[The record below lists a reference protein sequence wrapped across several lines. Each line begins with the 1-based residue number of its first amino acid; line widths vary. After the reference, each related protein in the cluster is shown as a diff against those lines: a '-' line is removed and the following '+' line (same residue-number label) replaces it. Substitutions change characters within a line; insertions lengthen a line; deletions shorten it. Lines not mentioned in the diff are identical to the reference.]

1 MSVDRAFLRSKVA
14 QRIFFLFVLCAM
26 VPLVILAGITFTSVN
41 TQLSEQATK
50 RLRQNCKTVGLE
62 IYNNLS
68 SLDMELQTAAAKMKS
83 ALLNSS
89 QSFLNTRERILS
101 ERFKSGAAVL
111 EDGRKIDLLNEI
123 RQIPALTPEERH
135 HLSLGKAVVIA
146 RQSSDVSSAVFLVR
160 SLDSDDTE
168 RGILV
173 AEVETGFL
181 WGSEVEGLSPSESQI
196 FVLQPKKDL
205 LFSSVPESVLNKEL
219 IDSINEFP
227 ATGSFEYHYN
237 GETFIAGYWSLF
249 LKYHFLKP
257 HWTIIMSQS
266 RTAVLEPV
274 ADFKRLFYL
283 TLLLTFFVV
292 CLFSIIQIRRSLVPI
307 GTLRK
312 GTEKIANGEFG
323 IEVEIRS
330 GDEFESLGRDFNE
343 MSKKLKEGRAM
354 LVQSAKMGAVGQMAS
369 GVVHEIGQP
378 LTSISGL
385 IDILGLDKPT
395 DAGKKRLDL
404 MKKEMERLMNI
415 ISRFKNFARVST
427 QTMKPLSVNEVV
439 EATYALLEHQLQMK
453 GVYCNIEK
461 QEALPSILGDR
472 NSLQQVLI
480 NLIINS
486 MDALEGKKDEKPT
499 VTVRTYSEN
508 GKVCVG
514 VKDNG
519 SGIPKDIQ
527 EKIFDPFFTTKG
539 PEKGTGL
546 GLAIIASILH
556 QHRAGISIESDVGKG
571 TAFVISFPSVYL
583 PSVHLPE

>member
-1 MSVDRAFLRSKVA
+1 MSLDRAFLRSKVA
-14 QRIFFLFVLCAM
+14 KRIFFLFVLCSM
-26 VPLVILAGITFTSVN
+26 VPLAILAGITFTSVN
-41 TQLSEQATK
+41 TQLTEQATK
-50 RLRQNCKTVGLE
+50 RLRQNCKTVGLQ

-68 SLDMELQTAAAKMKS
+68 FLDIEMQTATAKVKR

-89 QSFLNTRERILS
+89 PSFLNIRERILS
-101 ERFKSGAAVL
+101 DRFKSAVAVL

-123 RQIPALTPEERH
+123 RQIPALTPEERD
-135 HLSLGKAVVIA
+135 HLNLGRAVLITH
-146 RQSSDVSSAVFLVR
+146 QSTEVSSAIFLVR
-160 SLDSDDTE
+160 SLDPDHSQA
-168 RGILV
+168 GILV
-173 AEVETGFL
+173 AEVEPGFL
-181 WGSEVEGLSPSESQI
+181 WGSEAEDLSPSESQM
-196 FVLQPKKDL
+196 FVFQPRKDQ
-205 LFSSVPESVLNKEL
+205 LFSSLPENVLNKEL
-219 IDSINEFP
+219 IDSVNEFP
-227 ATGSFEYHYN
+227 ATGSFEYQYK

-257 HWTIIMSQS
+257 HWTVIISQS
-266 RTAVLEPV
+266 RSAVLEPV
-274 ADFKRLFYL
+274 TDFKRLFYL
-283 TLLLTFFVV
+283 TLLLTIFVV
-292 CLFSIIQIRRSLVPI
+292 CLFSIIQIRRSLIPI
-307 GTLRK
+307 EILRK
-312 GTEKIANGEFG
+312 GTEKIANGDFG
-323 IEVEIRS
+323 SEVEIRS

-395 DAGKKRLDL
+395 EAGVRRLDL
-404 MKKEMERLMNI
+404 MKKEMERLTTI
-415 ISRFKNFARVST
+415 ISRFKNFARVSE
-427 QTMKPLSVNEVV
+427 QTMKPLSLNEIV

-453 GVYCNIEK
+453 RISCNVEK
-461 QEALPSILGDR
+461 KQDLPLILGDR

-480 NLIINS
+480 NLMINA
-486 MDALEGKKDEKPT
+486 MDALEGKKDEKLT

-508 GKVCVG
+508 GKVCVE

-519 SGIPKDIQ
+519 SGIPKEIQ

-556 QHRAGISIESDVGKG
+556 QHHAGISVESEVGKG
-571 TAFVISFPSVYL
+571 TQFKVSFPAAS
-583 PSVHLPE
+583 

>member
-1 MSVDRAFLRSKVA
+1 MSLDRAFLRSKVA
-14 QRIFFLFVLCAM
+14 KRIFFLFVLCSM
-26 VPLVILAGITFTSVN
+26 VPLAILAGITFTSVN
-41 TQLSEQATK
+41 TQLTEQATK
-50 RLRQNCKTVGLE
+50 RLRQNCKTVGLQ

-68 SLDMELQTAAAKMKS
+68 FLDIEMQTATAKVKR

-89 QSFLNTRERILS
+89 PSFPNIRERILS
-101 ERFKSGAAVL
+101 DRFKSAVAVL

-123 RQIPALTPEERH
+123 RQIPALTPEERD
-135 HLSLGKAVVIA
+135 HLNLGRAVLITH
-146 RQSSDVSSAVFLVR
+146 QSTEVSSAIFLVR
-160 SLDSDDTE
+160 SLDPDHSQA
-168 RGILV
+168 GILV
-173 AEVETGFL
+173 AEVEPGFL
-181 WGSEVEGLSPSESQI
+181 WGSEAEDLSPSESQM
-196 FVLQPKKDL
+196 FVFQPRKDQ
-205 LFSSVPESVLNKEL
+205 LFSSLPENVLNKEL
-219 IDSINEFP
+219 IDSVNEFP
-227 ATGSFEYHYN
+227 ATGSFEYQYK

-257 HWTIIMSQS
+257 HWTVIISQS
-266 RTAVLEPV
+266 RSAVLEPV

-283 TLLLTFFVV
+283 TLLLTIFVV
-292 CLFSIIQIRRSLVPI
+292 CLFSIIQIRRSLIPI
-307 GTLRK
+307 ETLRK
-312 GTEKIANGEFG
+312 GTEKIANGDFG
-323 IEVEIRS
+323 SEVEIRS

-395 DAGKKRLDL
+395 EAGVRRLDL
-404 MKKEMERLMNI
+404 MKKEMERLTTI
-415 ISRFKNFARVST
+415 ISRFKNFARVSE
-427 QTMKPLSVNEVV
+427 QTMKPLSLNEIV

-453 GVYCNIEK
+453 RISCNVEK
-461 QEALPSILGDR
+461 KQDLPLILGDR

-480 NLIINS
+480 NLMINA
-486 MDALEGKKDEKPT
+486 MDALEGKKDEKLT

-508 GKVCVG
+508 GKVCVE
-514 VKDNG
+514 VKDSG
-519 SGIPKDIQ
+519 SGIPKEIQ

-556 QHRAGISIESDVGKG
+556 QHHAGISVESEVGKG
-571 TAFVISFPSVYL
+571 TQFKVSFPAAS
-583 PSVHLPE
+583 

>member
-1 MSVDRAFLRSKVA
+1 MRIDRAFLTSKVA
-14 QRIFFLFVLCAM
+14 RRIFLLFLLCALL
-26 VPLVILAGITFTSVN
+26 PLVILAVVTSNAVDS
-41 TQLSEQATK
+41 QLSEQAIK
-50 RLRQNCKTVGLE
+50 RLNQNCKVKGLE
-62 IYNNLS
+62 IYNNLRALEAELKMFAS
-68 SLDMELQTAAAKMKS
+68 SLREESGLKYRPNHYSSSKGKSGGFKNLTLISQEQKEVYLREGFPQGFKLTPDELDHMRTGRSLLMVRQGAKDPPKILMAGLMRINQSQESLILGEVEPNYVWGMESEDDLIADMPMVVLGPKNEILLSLPRDHQTGKDIVNAISTFPGAGTIEYDFKG
-83 ALLNSS
+83 
-89 QSFLNTRERILS
+89 
-101 ERFKSGAAVL
+101 ERF
-111 EDGRKIDLLNEI
+111 
-123 RQIPALTPEERH
+123 LT
-135 HLSLGKAVVIA
+135 
-146 RQSSDVSSAVFLVR
+146 
-160 SLDSDDTE
+160 
-168 RGILV
+168 
-173 AEVETGFL
+173 
-181 WGSEVEGLSPSESQI
+181 
-196 FVLQPKKDL
+196 
-205 LFSSVPESVLNKEL
+205 
-219 IDSINEFP
+219 
-227 ATGSFEYHYN
+227 
-237 GETFIAGYWSLF
+237 GYWRLF
-249 LKYHFLKP
+249 LKYHFFMP
-257 HWTIIMSQS
+257 GWTIVMSQAQS
-266 RTAVLEPV
+266 TVLAPV
-274 ADFKRLFYL
+274 AYFKKFFFLFA
-283 TLLLTFFVV
+283 LLTFLVV
-292 CLFSIIQIRRSLVPI
+292 SLLSVILIRKSLIPI
-307 GTLRK
+307 ETLRK

-330 GDEFESLGRDFNE
+330 GDEFESLGQDFNE
-343 MSKKLKEGRAM
+343 MSKKLKEGRGM

-395 DAGKKRLDL
+395 DAGKRRLDL

-415 ISRFKNFARVST
+415 ISRFKNFARVSA
-427 QTMKPLSVNEVV
+427 QIMKPLSVNEVV

-453 GVYCNIEK
+453 GVYCNVET

-508 GKVCVG
+508 GKVCVD

-556 QHRAGISIESDVGKG
+556 QHRAGISLESEIGKG
-571 TAFVISFPSVYL
+571 TQFKVSFPAAS
-583 PSVHLPE
+583 

>member
-1 MSVDRAFLRSKVA
+1 MSLDRAFLRSRVA
-14 QRIFFLFVLCAM
+14 QRIFFLFVLCAL

-68 SLDMELQTAAAKMKS
+68 FLDMELQTATARVKS

-101 ERFKSGAAVL
+101 DRFKSAVAVL
-111 EDGRKIDLLNEI
+111 EDGRKIDLVNEI
-123 RQIPALTPEERH
+123 RHVPVLTLEERN
-135 HLSLGKAVVIA
+135 HLNLGRAVVISL
-146 RQSSDVSSAVFLVR
+146 QSTNVSSAVFLVR
-160 SLDSDDTE
+160 SFDPDPSQT
-168 RGILV
+168 GILV
-173 AEVETGFL
+173 AEVDPGFL
-181 WGSEVEGLSPSESQI
+181 WGSEAEDLSPSESQM
-196 FVLQPKKDL
+196 FVLQPEKDL

-227 ATGSFEYHYN
+227 TTGSFEYQHQ

-257 HWTIIMSQS
+257 HWTVVMSRS
-266 RTAVLEPV
+266 RSAVLEPV

-292 CLFSIIQIRRSLVPI
+292 CLFSIIQIRRSLIPI
-307 GTLRK
+307 ETLRK
-312 GTEKIANGEFG
+312 GTEKIADGEFG

-385 IDILGLDKPT
+385 IDILMLDKPA
-395 DAGKKRLDL
+395 DAGKRRLDL
-404 MKKEMERLMNI
+404 MKKEMERLTNI
-415 ISRFKNFARVST
+415 ISRFKNFARVSA

-453 GVYCNIEK
+453 GVYCNVEK

-472 NSLQQVLI
+472 NSLQQVFI

-486 MDALEGKKDEKPT
+486 MDALEGKKDAKPT

-508 GKVCVG
+508 GKVCVE

-519 SGIPKDIQ
+519 SGIPKEIQ

-556 QHRAGISIESDVGKG
+556 QHRAGISLESESGKG
-571 TAFVISFPSVYL
+571 TQFKVSFPAAS
-583 PSVHLPE
+583 

>member
-1 MSVDRAFLRSKVA
+1 MSLDRAFLRSKVA

-41 TQLSEQATK
+41 TQLSEQAMK

-68 SLDMELQTAAAKMKS
+68 FLDMELQTATAKVKR
-83 ALLNSS
+83 ALLSSS
-89 QSFLNTRERILS
+89 QSFLNTPERILS
-101 ERFKSGAAVL
+101 DRFKSAVAVL

-135 HLSLGKAVVIA
+135 HLNAGRAVVITHQ
-146 RQSSDVSSAVFLVR
+146 RTDVSSAVFLVR
-160 SLDSDDTE
+160 SLDPEHPQT
-168 RGILV
+168 GILV
-173 AEVETGFL
+173 AEVEPGFL
-181 WGSEVEGLSPSESQI
+181 WGSEAEDLSPFESQM
-196 FVLQPKKDL
+196 FVLQPRKDL

-219 IDSINEFP
+219 IDSVNEFP
-227 ATGSFEYHYN
+227 ATGSFEYHYK

-257 HWTIIMSQS
+257 HWTVVMSRS
-266 RTAVLEPV
+266 RSAVLEPV

-292 CLFSIIQIRRSLVPI
+292 CLFSIIQIRRSLIPI
-307 GTLRK
+307 ETLRK

-330 GDEFESLGRDFNE
+330 GDEFESLGKDFNE

-395 DAGKKRLDL
+395 DAGKRRLDL
-404 MKKEMERLMNI
+404 MKKEMERLTNI
-415 ISRFKNFARVST
+415 ISRFKNFARVSE
-427 QTMKPLSVNEVV
+427 QTMKPLSLNEVV

-453 GVYCNIEK
+453 RVYCNVEK
-461 QEALPSILGDR
+461 KEDLPSILGDR

-508 GKVCVG
+508 GKICVE

-519 SGIPKDIQ
+519 SGIPKEIQ

-556 QHRAGISIESDVGKG
+556 QHRAGISLESEVGKG
-571 TAFVISFPSVYL
+571 TQFKVSFPAAS
-583 PSVHLPE
+583 

>member
-1 MSVDRAFLRSKVA
+1 LA
-14 QRIFFLFVLCAM
+14 
-26 VPLVILAGITFTSVN
+26 ILAGITFTSVN
-41 TQLSEQATK
+41 TQLTEQATK
-50 RLRQNCKTVGLE
+50 RLRQNCKTVGLQ

-68 SLDMELQTAAAKMKS
+68 FLDIEMQTATAKVKR

-89 QSFLNTRERILS
+89 PSFLNIRERILS
-101 ERFKSGAAVL
+101 DRFKSAVAVL

-123 RQIPALTPEERH
+123 RQIPALTPEERD
-135 HLSLGKAVVIA
+135 HLNLGRAVLITH
-146 RQSSDVSSAVFLVR
+146 QSTEVSSAIFLVR
-160 SLDSDDTE
+160 SLDPDHSQA
-168 RGILV
+168 GILV
-173 AEVETGFL
+173 AEVEPGFL
-181 WGSEVEGLSPSESQI
+181 WGSEAEDLSPSESQM
-196 FVLQPKKDL
+196 FVFQPRKDQ
-205 LFSSVPESVLNKEL
+205 LFSSLPENVLNKEL
-219 IDSINEFP
+219 IDSVNEFP
-227 ATGSFEYHYN
+227 ATGSFEYQYK

-257 HWTIIMSQS
+257 HWTVIISQS
-266 RTAVLEPV
+266 RSAVLEPV
-274 ADFKRLFYL
+274 TDFKRLFYL
-283 TLLLTFFVV
+283 TLLLTIFVV
-292 CLFSIIQIRRSLVPI
+292 CLFSIIQIRRSLIPI
-307 GTLRK
+307 EILRK
-312 GTEKIANGEFG
+312 GTEKIANGDFG
-323 IEVEIRS
+323 SEVEIRS

-395 DAGKKRLDL
+395 EAGVRRLDL
-404 MKKEMERLMNI
+404 MKKEMERLTTI
-415 ISRFKNFARVST
+415 ISRFKNFARVSE
-427 QTMKPLSVNEVV
+427 QTMKPLSLNEIV

-453 GVYCNIEK
+453 RISCNVEK
-461 QEALPSILGDR
+461 KQDLPLILGDR

-480 NLIINS
+480 NLMINA
-486 MDALEGKKDEKPT
+486 MDALEGKKDEKLT

-508 GKVCVG
+508 GKVCVE

-519 SGIPKDIQ
+519 SGIPKEIQ

-556 QHRAGISIESDVGKG
+556 QHHAGISVESEVGKG
-571 TAFVISFPSVYL
+571 TQFKVSFPAAS
-583 PSVHLPE
+583 